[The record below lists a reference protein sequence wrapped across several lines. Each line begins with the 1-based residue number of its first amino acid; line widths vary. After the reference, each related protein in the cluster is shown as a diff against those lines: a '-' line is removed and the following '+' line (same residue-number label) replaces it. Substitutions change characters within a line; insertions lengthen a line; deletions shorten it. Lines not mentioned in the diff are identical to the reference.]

1 MVEFCKTFGIHILNG
16 RYGIDKNVGH
26 LTCKDASAV
35 DYFIVSTNLIQ
46 ASVVFQVLD
55 FDTILSDAYCPLF
68 LHIGDFNVNSAGL
81 QIYGGPE
88 PLPYDLKIRHI
99 TFQGSGPR

>member
-1 MVEFCKTFGIHILNG
+1 MQVLWIILLS
-16 RYGIDKNVGH
+16 RYIRYH
-26 LTCKDASAV
+26 
-35 DYFIVSTNLIQ
+35 
-46 ASVVFQVLD
+46 QVLD
-55 FDTILSDAYCPLF
+55 FDSILSDVHCPLF
-68 LHIGDFNVNSAGL
+68 LHIGDFNENSAGL